1 MLKSIIFDLCGPV
14 ITIDVDLI
22 SRRMEAFGAP
32 SDGYTR
38 LRQAGL
44 TKLFEEAA
52 ITPAAFCYE
61 VRKILDCNI
70 TDKQIFDA
78 WNTLIVSF
86 PRKHIDFLE
95 SIKGRYRLFLL
106 SNSDVVNAKYFTD
119 ELNRR
124 AGYDFVGTV
133 FERAYFSCELKMRKP
148 DPAIFKYIIEKH
160 NLNPS
165 ETLFVDDCLK
175 HIDSAKSVGLQTC
188 FMPAEDDISEMLIY

>member
-1 MLKSIIFDLCGPV
+1 MMKNVIYCLSTFSMLLLFACTDDIVMEVPEGQKRPV
-14 ITIDVDLI
+14 V
-22 SRRMEAFGAP
+22 EG
-32 SDGYTR
+32 
-38 LRQAGL
+38 
-44 TKLFEEAA
+44 
-52 ITPAAFCYE
+52 
-61 VRKILDCNI
+61 
-70 TDKQIFDA
+70 
-78 WNTLIVSF
+78 
-86 PRKHIDFLE
+86 
-95 SIKGRYRLFLL
+95 
-106 SNSDVVNAKYFTD
+106 YFTD

-188 FMPAEDDISEMLIY
+188 FMPAENDISELILY